1 MSQENPPV
9 LTVHVRI
16 NSEGIS
22 SEWTGKHTRFSEDI
36 FPNHRTKVYQ
46 KSGRKVFFTMKTK
59 LSGCAILN
67 RYPSGDFPWKNR
79 ESHNVPRGRVND
91 FCPTAKPILEGDFKE
106 IGINGSKSCDYWEC
120 TCH

>member
-22 SEWTGKHTRFSEDI
+22 SEWTGKHTRFSEEI
-36 FPNHRTKVYQ
+36 VPNHTTKVYQ
-46 KSGRKVFFTMKTK
+46 KSGRKVFFTKQVDH
-59 LSGCAILN
+59 
-67 RYPSGDFPWKNR
+67 GDFQWKNR

-106 IGINGSKSCDYWEC
+106 IGIIGSGSRDYWEC